1 MMYDIQTQ
9 YDVSAGALLTVRF
22 PETDLDKKA
31 LYTLQTDQPEFLVP
45 FRYRSMDGFAECVY
59 QLDSRSKLQYRFGNR
74 SPKEYVEF
82 WTQILQPLLDCD
94 DWFLKPLSFVL
105 DTEHL
110 YIDKA
115 GKTVSYLYVPSISNC
130 VEYDALKSM
139 VMELSQK
146 NSTTDHQLENQVLRA
161 IMQDFQPKAFLQMLH
176 ERTGQEPKS
185 QPHQPAQPPVRKEPV
200 PQDHQLYPHMPA
212 APAPSPTAAPA
223 GAAGDIQ
230 IHIGA
235 SEKKAETKK
244 DKRGGLF
251 GPKKPKE
258 PKPPKEKNKKKG
270 LFGGK
275 DSVPPKEV
283 VLGAGSGDAQRISP
297 PAPKPDWV
305 SAPLQPLET
314 EEDGVT
320 ELMEEGAVGNAYLRL
335 ASDAPLPPN
344 IPVVF
349 QNGQPFTIGRFDVSV
364 GTAQSSFEFDKHTK
378 AVSRHHAAIER
389 LPDGSCQITDLASSG
404 GTFVNGARLTPNVP
418 CFLTRGDRISFGTCG
433 ADYIWEG

>member
-146 NSTTDHQLENQVLRA
+146 NICGSL
-161 IMQDFQPKAFLQMLH
+161 
-176 ERTGQEPKS
+176 
-185 QPHQPAQPPVRKEPV
+185 
-200 PQDHQLYPHMPA
+200 
-212 APAPSPTAAPA
+212 
-223 GAAGDIQ
+223 
-230 IHIGA
+230 
-235 SEKKAETKK
+235 
-244 DKRGGLF
+244 
-251 GPKKPKE
+251 
-258 PKPPKEKNKKKG
+258 NK
-270 LFGGK
+270 
-275 DSVPPKEV
+275 
-283 VLGAGSGDAQRISP
+283 
-297 PAPKPDWV
+297 
-305 SAPLQPLET
+305 
-314 EEDGVT
+314 
-320 ELMEEGAVGNAYLRL
+320 
-335 ASDAPLPPN
+335 
-344 IPVVF
+344 
-349 QNGQPFTIGRFDVSV
+349 
-364 GTAQSSFEFDKHTK
+364 
-378 AVSRHHAAIER
+378 
-389 LPDGSCQITDLASSG
+389 
-404 GTFVNGARLTPNVP
+404 
-418 CFLTRGDRISFGTCG
+418 
-433 ADYIWEG
+433 